1 MPAIAALPARCAMFV
16 IAAMLSCLIAAPAAA
31 QDFPKRN
38 IRITTPYPTGISPD
52 IAARLVADKLSRHWN
67 RQTVIEP
74 RPGANGFIAI
84 GAVKKG
90 AADGHE
96 LLLASNAHFSINPHL
111 MKELP
116 YDAENDFVPVG
127 LIYRAP
133 FFVAVATNG
142 PYRTM
147 QDLIAAARAD
157 ANRIAYSTAYV
168 GSPGHLGGA
177 LLAFLTG
184 TQMLAVHFRDG
195 AQLYTS
201 IVNGD
206 VAFGIATVGS
216 FASLIKANRLRL
228 IAIAARTRL
237 ASEPDVPTL
246 TEQGG
251 PEGFEVDSWVG
262 LLAPRGTP
270 VEVIRLL
277 NDQIA
282 AALNDADVRERFR
295 GMGVEPAPVTTTAMS
310 GLMRSDYRRYADLVK
325 RIGITPE

>member
-1 MPAIAALPARCAMFV
+1 LSRRC
-16 IAAMLSCLIAAPAAA
+16 LHS
-31 QDFPKRN
+31 
-38 IRITTPYPTGISPD
+38 SPH
-52 IAARLVADKLSRHWN
+52 LVGDKLSRHWN

-84 GAVKKG
+84 GVVKKG
-90 AADGHE
+90 IADGHE

-127 LIYRAP
+127 LLYRAP
-133 FFVAVATNG
+133 FFVAVAANG

-195 AQLYTS
+195 VQLYTS

-228 IAIAARTRL
+228 VAIAARTRL

-246 TEQGG
+246 VEQGG
-251 PEGFEVDSWVG
+251 PAGFEVDSWVG
-262 LLAPRGTP
+262 LFAPRGTP
-270 VEVIRLL
+270 ADVIRML
-277 NDQIA
+277 NEQIGV
-282 AALNDADVRERFR
+282 ALNELDVKERFR
-295 GMGVEPAPVTTTAMS
+295 GMGVEPATMPPAAIAD
-310 GLMRSDYRRYADLVK
+310 LMRSDFRRYADLVK